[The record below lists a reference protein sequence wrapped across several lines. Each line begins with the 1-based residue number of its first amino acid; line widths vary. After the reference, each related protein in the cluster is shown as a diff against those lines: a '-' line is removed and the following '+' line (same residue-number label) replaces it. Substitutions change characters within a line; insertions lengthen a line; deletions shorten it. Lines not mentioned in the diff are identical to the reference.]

1 MKAKM
6 GTMYDKIRSMNRRM
20 GNVVIK
26 VEKEVG
32 ETKET
37 VRTLITLKP
46 IKSIDS
52 LKEMYE
58 GEYSDFIRKEYALF
72 NDRLN
77 NNMEPISDHHK
88 EMLEEEI
95 NNPRFWWYHDTQ
107 DRNSYNK
114 KSPFRVI
121 IKRLLQFG
129 GEAVC
134 IPRLEETY
142 RLEDELLVEFGQ
154 LFMCNKNYLTPV
166 ADSVIDKDDDFAVDN
181 FIAKLFEN
189 MGENTYV
196 VCHGYALCN
205 DSIWRQ
211 CDFIYNKETNEL
223 IDLSKYHNSICF
235 YGYAFDTVIKP
246 LY

>member
-37 VRTLITLKP
+37 VRTLKP

-58 GEYSDFIRKEYALF
+58 GEDSDFIRKEFAIF

-77 NNMEPISDHHK
+77 NNMEPISDHYK
-88 EMLEEEI
+88 EMLESEI

-107 DRNSYNK
+107 DSNSYNE

-134 IPRLEETY
+134 IPRL
-142 RLEDELLVEFGQ
+142 
-154 LFMCNKNYLTPV
+154 
-166 ADSVIDKDDDFAVDN
+166 
-181 FIAKLFEN
+181 
-189 MGENTYV
+189 
-196 VCHGYALCN
+196 
-205 DSIWRQ
+205 
-211 CDFIYNKETNEL
+211 
-223 IDLSKYHNSICF
+223 
-235 YGYAFDTVIKP
+235 
-246 LY
+246 